1 MAKLFH
7 LQHLFSFVIKAAYQ
21 VSENNGKCRYVKVL
35 ILHLEILLQI

>member
-21 VSENNGKCRYVKVL
+21 VSEKTENAGMSKC
-35 ILHLEILLQI
+35 